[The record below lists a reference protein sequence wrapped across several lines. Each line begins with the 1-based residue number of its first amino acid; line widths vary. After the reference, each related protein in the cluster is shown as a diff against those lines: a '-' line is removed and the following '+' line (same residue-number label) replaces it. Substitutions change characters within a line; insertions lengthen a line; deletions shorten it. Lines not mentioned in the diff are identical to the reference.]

1 MVSSAKSMNSSKI
14 RTYVKLIES
23 SKVYDVAQI
32 TPITKANQL
41 SKALNNEVLLK
52 REDLQPVFSF
62 KIRGAYN
69 KLAKLKQKGVKGPF
83 IAASAGNH
91 AQGVAFGAKNL
102 GLKAFIVMP
111 VTTPSIKVNSVKNY
125 GGKVILHGD
134 NFDEAYQYAA
144 QLVSKEG
151 YTFIHPFDDKDVI
164 AGQGTVGKELIEQL
178 DSDIDA
184 IFVPVGGGGLL
195 AGLGTYVKAFSPKTK
210 IIGVEPHDAACL
222 KLALDNNKRLS
233 LAEVGLFAD
242 GVAVK
247 QIGKENFSLIKEWI
261 DEVVTVSVDEMCAAV
276 QDTFQE
282 TRTIAEPAGALA
294 LAGLKK
300 YSKSRGLKNKRLVA
314 INSGANLNFDRLG
327 HIVERVQLGESK
339 EALLGVKIPEQK
351 GSFRKFCNLLGKRS
365 ISEFNYRAEES
376 EEANIFVACR
386 FNEKEGKGK
395 LFKHLKSKGFLPK
408 DLSDNEIAKLH
419 IKHMVGGRAPKAI
432 VERGEY
438 IFRVEFPERPAAL
451 VDFLDKLSDKFNITL
466 FHYRNQGSAYGRVL
480 VGFESKEKNYPKLV
494 KYLSNTGFRF
504 WDETQ
509 NSAYKAFLK

>member
-1 MVSSAKSMNSSKI
+1 MNSSKFKS
-14 RTYVKLIES
+14 YVSRIES

-41 SKALNNEVLLK
+41 SGLLKNEIFLK

-62 KIRGAYN
+62 KVRGAYN
-69 KLAKLKQKGVKGPF
+69 KLALLKEKGLKGPF

-91 AQGVAFGAKNL
+91 AQGVAFGAKSL

-125 GGKVILHGD
+125 GGRVILHGD
-134 NFDEAYQYAA
+134 NFDEAFKYAIDLA
-144 QLVSKEG
+144 KKES
-151 YTFIHPFDDKDVI
+151 YTFIHPYDDKDVI
-164 AGQGTVGKELIEQL
+164 AGQGTVGKELIEQIQ
-178 DSDIDA
+178 SGIDA
-184 IFVPVGGGGLL
+184 VFVPVGGGGLL
-195 AGLGTYVKAFSPKTK
+195 AGVGTYIKSVSPETK
-210 IIGVEPHDAACL
+210 VIGVEPEDAACL
-222 KLALDNNKRLS
+222 KLALDNNKRLM
-233 LAEVGLFAD
+233 LKEVGLFAD

-247 QIGKENFSLIKEWI
+247 QVGKETFSLIKEWV
-261 DEVVTVSVDEMCAAV
+261 DDVVTVSVDEMCASV

-300 YSKSRGLKNKRLVA
+300 YCKSRGLKNKTLVA

-339 EALLGVKIPEQK
+339 EVLLSVKIPEVK
-351 GSFRKFCNLLGKRS
+351 GSFRKFCTFLGKRS

-376 EEANIFVACR
+376 IEANIFVACR
-386 FNEKEGKGK
+386 FNDKEGKGR
-395 LFKHLKSKGFLPK
+395 LLKHLKSKGYSPK
-408 DLSDNEIAKLH
+408 DLSGNEVAKLH
-419 IKHMVGGRAPKAI
+419 IKHMVGGRAPKA
-432 VERGEY
+432 VTERGEY
-438 IFRVEFPERPAAL
+438 IFRVQFPERPGAL
-451 VDFLDKLSDKFNITL
+451 VGFLDKLSDKFNITL

-480 VGFESKEKNYPKLV
+480 VGFESKGKDYSKLIQ
-494 KYLSNTGFRF
+494 YLNETGFRF

-509 NSAYKAFLK
+509 NLAYKSFLK

>member
-1 MVSSAKSMNSSKI
+1 MNSLKI
-14 RTYVKLIES
+14 KKYISLIES
-23 SKVYDVAQI
+23 SDVYDVAQI
-32 TPITKANQL
+32 TPVTKANQL
-41 SKALNNEVLLK
+41 SKTLKNEIFLK

-69 KLAKLKQKGVKGPF
+69 KLSKLKKKGLIGPF

-91 AQGVAFGAKNL
+91 AQGVAFGAKSL
-102 GLKAFIVMP
+102 GLKAYIVMP
-111 VTTPSIKVNSVKNY
+111 LTTPSIKVNSVKNY

-134 NFDEAYQYAA
+134 NFDEAYKYANKLA
-144 QLVSKEG
+144 KKEG
-151 YTFIHPFDDKDVI
+151 YTFIHPYDDKYVI
-164 AGQGTVGKELIEQL
+164 AGQGTVGKELIEQINTG
-178 DSDIDA
+178 IDA

-195 AGLGTYVKAFSPKTK
+195 AGIGTYVKALSPKTK
-210 IIGVEPHDAACL
+210 IIGVEPDDAACL

-233 LAEVGLFAD
+233 LSEVGLFAD

-247 QIGKENFSLIKEWI
+247 QIGKETFSLIKEWV
-261 DEVVTVSVDEMCAAV
+261 DGVVTVSVDEMCAAV

-282 TRTIAEPAGALA
+282 TRTIPEPAGALA

-300 YSKSRGLKNKRLVA
+300 YSKSRGLKNKKLVA

-339 EALLGVKIPEQK
+339 EALLSVKIPEEK
-351 GSFRKFCNLLGKRS
+351 GSFRRFCNFLGKRS

-386 FNEKEGKGK
+386 FNEKEGKLK
-395 LFKHLKSKGFLPK
+395 LLKHLKAKGFSPK
-408 DLSDNEIAKLH
+408 DLSENEVAKLH
-419 IKHMVGGRAPKAI
+419 IKHMVGGRAPQAV

-438 IFRVEFPERPAAL
+438 IFRVEFPERPGAL
-451 VDFLDKLSDKFNITL
+451 VDFLDKLSDTFNITL

-480 VGFESKEKNYPKLV
+480 VGFQSKEKDYPKLL